1 MNWSNAFQWWDM
13 KRKLDID
20 NPNPINI
27 EVFFSTGPHGHGIN
41 DCPTE
46 VIERIYDFYKTKNN
60 YKEVEQILNMCEKW
74 MPKDKETN
82 DKRWVHLSRYKEEQI
97 YLDWSRKQIWSDV
110 FPEWKDLWLSIP
122 LPKFK
127 KIVKCLKCKVFILH
141 FFLDKSK
148 MSCYI
153 SGIVRNKGAT
163 NV

>member
-1 MNWSNAFQWWDM
+1 M

-27 EVFFSTGPHGHGIN
+27 EVFFSTGPDGHGIN

-82 DKRWVHLSRYKEEQI
+82 DKRWMLLSRYKEEQI
-97 YLDWSRKQIWSDV
+97 YLDWSRKQVWLDV
-110 FPEWKDLWLSIP
+110 FPEWKDIWLSIP
-122 LPKFK
+122 LPPRVRTHTEVIQPMIDEQIANNPGKYFK
-127 KIVKCLKCKVFILH
+127 
-141 FFLDKSK
+141 
-148 MSCYI
+148 
-153 SGIVRNKGAT
+153 
-163 NV
+163 